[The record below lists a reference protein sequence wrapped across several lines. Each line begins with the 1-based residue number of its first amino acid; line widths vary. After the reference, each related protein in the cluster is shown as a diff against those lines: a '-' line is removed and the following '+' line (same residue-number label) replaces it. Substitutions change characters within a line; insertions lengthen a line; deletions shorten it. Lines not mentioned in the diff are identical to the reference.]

1 MSSCHN
7 KIKIVK
13 LAILFYIVRPYVYIK
28 KSYANEKDL
37 ERAKNLLKKIE
48 TEVSNFEK
56 SNNIKYRRNVMKN
69 KKTLKLLI
77 LLILSI
83 IFNVFNIYVM
93 NYNSDSVNY
102 LLIHTLSRYMSPVP
116 ILFIGYLLC
125 MILEPLIK
133 EPLKKYLPLI
143 FMFLTSIG
151 IFYLVIRFF

>member
-1 MSSCHN
+1 
-7 KIKIVK
+7 
-13 LAILFYIVRPYVYIK
+13 
-28 KSYANEKDL
+28 
-37 ERAKNLLKKIE
+37 
-48 TEVSNFEK
+48 
-56 SNNIKYRRNVMKN
+56 MKN

-125 MILEPLIK
+125 MILEPL
-133 EPLKKYLPLI
+133 KKYLPLI

>member
-1 MSSCHN
+1 
-7 KIKIVK
+7 
-13 LAILFYIVRPYVYIK
+13 
-28 KSYANEKDL
+28 
-37 ERAKNLLKKIE
+37 
-48 TEVSNFEK
+48 
-56 SNNIKYRRNVMKN
+56 MKN

-83 IFNVFNIYVM
+83 IFNVFNIYIM
-93 NYNSDSVNY
+93 NY

>member
-1 MSSCHN
+1 M
-7 KIKIVK
+7 I
-13 LAILFYIVRPYVYIK
+13 
-28 KSYANEKDL
+28 
-37 ERAKNLLKKIE
+37 
-48 TEVSNFEK
+48 
-56 SNNIKYRRNVMKN
+56 N

-83 IFNVFNIYVM
+83 IFYVFNIYVM
-93 NYNSDSVNY
+93 NYNSDSYVND

-116 ILFIGYLLC
+116 ILFIGYLLY

-143 FMFLTSIG
+143 FMFLTSIS

>member
-1 MSSCHN
+1 
-7 KIKIVK
+7 
-13 LAILFYIVRPYVYIK
+13 
-28 KSYANEKDL
+28 
-37 ERAKNLLKKIE
+37 
-48 TEVSNFEK
+48 
-56 SNNIKYRRNVMKN
+56 MKN

-83 IFNVFNIYVM
+83 ILFYVINIYVM

>member
-1 MSSCHN
+1 
-7 KIKIVK
+7 
-13 LAILFYIVRPYVYIK
+13 
-28 KSYANEKDL
+28 
-37 ERAKNLLKKIE
+37 
-48 TEVSNFEK
+48 
-56 SNNIKYRRNVMKN
+56 MKN
-69 KKTLKLLI
+69 KKLKLLI

-83 IFNVFNIYVM
+83 ILFYVINSYGM

-143 FMFLTSIG
+143 FMFLTSIS

>member
-1 MSSCHN
+1 
-7 KIKIVK
+7 
-13 LAILFYIVRPYVYIK
+13 
-28 KSYANEKDL
+28 
-37 ERAKNLLKKIE
+37 
-48 TEVSNFEK
+48 
-56 SNNIKYRRNVMKN
+56 MKN

-116 ILFIGYLLC
+116 ILIIGYLLC

>member
-1 MSSCHN
+1 M
-7 KIKIVK
+7 I
-13 LAILFYIVRPYVYIK
+13 
-28 KSYANEKDL
+28 
-37 ERAKNLLKKIE
+37 
-48 TEVSNFEK
+48 
-56 SNNIKYRRNVMKN
+56 N

-83 IFNVFNIYVM
+83 IFYVFNIYVM
-93 NYNSDSVNY
+93 NYNSDPYVND

-116 ILFIGYLLC
+116 ILFIGYLLY

-143 FMFLTSIG
+143 FMFLTSIS

>member
-1 MSSCHN
+1 
-7 KIKIVK
+7 
-13 LAILFYIVRPYVYIK
+13 
-28 KSYANEKDL
+28 
-37 ERAKNLLKKIE
+37 
-48 TEVSNFEK
+48 
-56 SNNIKYRRNVMKN
+56 MKN

-83 IFNVFNIYVM
+83 ILFYVINSYGM
-93 NYNSDSVNY
+93 NYNSGSYVND

-116 ILFIGYLLC
+116 ILFIGCLLY
-125 MILEPLIK
+125 MISEPLIK

>member
-1 MSSCHN
+1 
-7 KIKIVK
+7 
-13 LAILFYIVRPYVYIK
+13 
-28 KSYANEKDL
+28 
-37 ERAKNLLKKIE
+37 
-48 TEVSNFEK
+48 
-56 SNNIKYRRNVMKN
+56 MKN
-69 KKTLKLLI
+69 KKTLK

-125 MILEPLIK
+125 MILEPVIE
-133 EPLKKYLPLI
+133 EPLKKYFPLI
-143 FMFLTSIG
+143 YIFISTIG

>member
-1 MSSCHN
+1 
-7 KIKIVK
+7 
-13 LAILFYIVRPYVYIK
+13 
-28 KSYANEKDL
+28 
-37 ERAKNLLKKIE
+37 
-48 TEVSNFEK
+48 
-56 SNNIKYRRNVMKN
+56 MKN

-102 LLIHTLSRYMSPVP
+102 LLINTLSRYMSPVP